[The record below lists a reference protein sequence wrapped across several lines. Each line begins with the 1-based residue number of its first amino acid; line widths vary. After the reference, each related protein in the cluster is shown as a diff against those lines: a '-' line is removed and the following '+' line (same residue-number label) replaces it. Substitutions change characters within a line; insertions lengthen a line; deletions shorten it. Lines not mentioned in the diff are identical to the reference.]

1 MFQLK
6 FLTDSHCEASVDV
19 STVSTEH
26 FAFPGRSW
34 KRKDDK
40 SVTVEMDCGG
50 FRPLR
55 LYH

>member
-26 FAFPGRSW
+26 FAFPGRSR